1 MVSRFEQCTRTNACS
16 TYTGQGK
23 ATFTLAPSQAE
34 AKALKSKFESI
45 FTALCHTSAEL
56 EKAKEQVKE
65 QFETSTSLSAEN
77 ALLRQQLQGNHEEIV
92 GGNSDASMTPLASD
106 GSLMAPMT
114 SDGPFFLS

>member
-1 MVSRFEQCTRTNACS
+1 MRQQL
-16 TYTGQGK
+16 QGNREEIVEGK
-23 ATFTLAPSQAE
+23 E
-34 AKALKSKFESI
+34 ESI
-45 FTALCHTSAEL
+45 FTSLRRTSAEL

-106 GSLMAPMT
+106 GSLMAPMA
-114 SDGPFFLS
+114 SDGSSSSELMGADSD

>member
-1 MVSRFEQCTRTNACS
+1 MRQQL
-16 TYTGQGK
+16 QGNREEIVEGK
-23 ATFTLAPSQAE
+23 E
-34 AKALKSKFESI
+34 ESI
-45 FTALCHTSAEL
+45 FTSLRRTSAEL